1 MRVVLDRYGLSE
13 LLAASENIDE
23 SRRRG
28 EKNSVTADQ
37 QSINQNNEPD
47 KA

>member
-13 LLAASENIDE
+13 LLAALENIDE

-28 EKNSVTADQ
+28 EKTADQ